1 MSEVLVTPDK
11 PQPKRSILPSVA
23 IATLALFGA
32 CMLCAISFAGA
43 LGSSLESMFSQS
55 SDDPGIGDFFNGE
68 MTDLFIEL
76 KADSRVTN
84 AETNLEWYT
93 GPENGQ
99 NGGWYLTID
108 VSTLLPCTSGESDPC
123 AKLVDDVARMAF
135 KDYRKADRLAGMTV
149 SITQH
154 TTVGNIDYSET
165 PMAKSLS
172 MPGWRKTLGIE
183 SPAVSQ

>member
-1 MSEVLVTPDK
+1 MSELPVTAHK
-11 PQPKRSILPSVA
+11 PKPHPSILLFLAIVVVA
-23 IATLALFGA
+23 LACSCG
-32 CMLCAISFAGA
+32 LCAIPFAGA
-43 LGSSLESMFSQS
+43 LGNSLENIFSQS
-55 SDDPGIGDFFNGE
+55 GDDPGIGDFFNSE
-68 MTDLFIEL
+68 LTPLYTDLD
-76 KADSRVTN
+76 ADSRVTN
-84 AETNLEWYT
+84 AETNLKWYT

-108 VSTLLPCTSGESDPC
+108 VSTLLTCTSGESDPC
-123 AKLVDDVARMAF
+123 AKLVDDVARMVF

-172 MPGWRKTLGIE
+172 MLGWRKTLGIE